1 MSNKRTY
8 RLLWRFLADNR
19 NCRTYTSFEKKYL
32 LLYLF
37 QVWLLIHRKKRG
49 LTNYYIMHFKKK
61 ITVEELAGTCTSSST
76 IHGYLDE
83 LKRRNSISI
92 EICPHINKKARA
104 RATCSILRAYPDFYN
119 MKRLRVVTPPPP
131 WIGYYSIA
139 RLPSSIWSGF
149 PDNSPVPIYTL
160 GWRDNESKVFCP
172 RTQHNDPT
180 RGPFLE
186 GPGNKK
192 GPVKLFRFHSRW
204 GFLKF

>member
-8 RLLWRFLADNR
+8 PLLWRFLADNR

-92 EICPHINKKARA
+92 EICPYINKKARA

-119 MKRLRVVTPPPP
+119 MKRLRVVTPPPLDRLLLHRKVTLQHL
-131 WIGYYSIA
+131 I
-139 RLPSSIWSGF
+139 RLPWQFTGTYLYSWVERQWELSVLPKNTTQWPNQG
-149 PDNSPVPIYTL
+149 PI
-160 GWRDNESKVFCP
+160 
-172 RTQHNDPT
+172 
-180 RGPFLE
+180 
-186 GPGNKK
+186 
-192 GPVKLFRFHSRW
+192 SRRSR
-204 GFLKF
+204 